1 MGGTL
6 TWLVWGPLAVEMAGS
21 PAAWPWPWPLFRAA
35 HPGLARFRFAL
46 EVTTAAQAGQA
57 GPLRKDGV
65 RYVGPG
71 FEVIPAEGGYQA
83 RVETPVAAMG
93 ALAAALVDRSVREPF
108 AIAHAAL
115 LAVGDC
121 GVLAAGPSG
130 AGKSTLAARAGR
142 RALGSNAV
150 LLWGGA
156 EVWALP
162 LPLTGRGDA
171 AVGVRAVR
179 LVGAWMPGV
188 RPKSTTEAG
197 LVARWSGVLAAA
209 VGGSAPLERAWW
221 LARRVRARWRGGQYL
236 SQTSDGVP
244 GLARPPQEA

>member
-1 MGGTL
+1 M
-6 TWLVWGPLAVEMAGS
+6 WGPLAVRMAGS

-35 HPGLARFRFAL
+35 HPGPALFRFSL
-46 EVTTAAQAGQA
+46 EVTTAAQAGQP
-57 GPLRKDGV
+57 GPLRKEGA

-71 FEVIPAEGGYQA
+71 FEVIPAEGGYRA
-83 RVETPVAAMG
+83 LVETPVAAMG
-93 ALAAALVDRSVREPF
+93 ALAAALVDRSNREPF
-108 AIAHAAL
+108 AVAHAAL
-115 LAVGDC
+115 LAVGGC

-171 AVGVRAVR
+171 AIGLRAVR
-179 LVGAWMPGV
+179 LVGAWMPGA
-188 RPKSTTEAG
+188 RSEPGSRAG
-197 LVARWSGVLAAA
+197 LVARWTGVLAAA
-209 VGGSAPLERAWW
+209 VGAPAPLERAWW
-221 LARRVRARWRGGQYL
+221 LAGRVRTRWRGQYL
-236 SQTSDGVP
+236 SQTSEGVP